1 MEIELDI
8 IRVGMINIV
17 LIKAD
22 IASNMIDFQC
32 ESPIKSNGSD
42 VF

>member
-8 IRVGMINIV
+8 IKGIISIV

-32 ESPIKSNGSD
+32 ESLADCEYFG